1 MPAQANAQVIALQLE
16 KVRDKIPL
24 LYERDDILL
33 TMIQQRGDVE
43 KVSSR
48 NMRLPLQINP
58 GGKFGAY
65 NADGGDVGRGS
76 GTQYDVAQVTPVPF
90 RSTFPI
96 DHGVDPFG
104 SHDAVVLAWG
114 IRALYPSW
122 DLLGR
127 PALPA
132 SLADADIVHATNPA
146 AVPPVHDDQ
155 RLVVTVHDLAFQRFP
170 ELFPHDWRWL
180 YRAGLRAATKRAD
193 AILVPSQS
201 TADDLTAS
209 TSIPASR
216 VHVTPLAPSLVS
228 SDQDPAETGARLG
241 VTQPYVLSVGTL
253 EPRKNLVRLVR
264 AYRQVAPDVP
274 HALVLAGAP
283 GWRSE
288 ALDAELARNGPGT
301 VVRTGSLSG
310 VDLDALYR
318 GADVFAYP
326 SLYEG
331 FGLPVLEAM
340 SRGVPTLASNV
351 SSLPQVAG
359 DAALLVDPTD
369 VAEIAEGL
377 ARLLTEPAFAED
389 LRQRGLQ
396 RAATFTWAATARA
409 TLDVYRH
416 LTGASS

>member
-1 MPAQANAQVIALQLE
+1 MRRGLQVKVAFHVDQLWF
-16 KVRDKIPL
+16 KA
-24 LYERDDILL
+24 
-33 TMIQQRGDVE
+33 
-43 KVSSR
+43 
-48 NMRLPLQINP
+48 P
-58 GGKFGAY
+58 GGI
-65 NADGGDVGRGS
+65 
-76 GTQYDVAQVTPVPF
+76 GTYVDQLGPALTTEDPALELVPF

-96 DHGVDPFG
+96 DHAVAWFVPLGGVILP
-104 SHDAVVLAWG
+104 WG
-114 IRALYPSW
+114 IRTLYPSW

-127 PALPA
+127 PALPGT
-132 SLADADIVHATNPA
+132 LADAEIVHATNPA

-180 YRAGLRAATKRAD
+180 YRAGLRAAAKRAD

-201 TADDLTAS
+201 TADDLTTT

-216 VHVTPLAPSLVS
+216 VHVIPLAPSLIS
-228 SDQDPAETGARLG
+228 SDQDPAETSARLG
-241 VTQPYVLSVGTL
+241 VTPPYVLSVGTL

-288 ALDAELARNGPGT
+288 ELEAELARHGPGS
-301 VVRTGSLSG
+301 VVRTGSVSG
-310 VDLDALYR
+310 EDLDVLYR

-326 SLYEG
+326 SMYEG

-340 SRGVPTLASNV
+340 SRGIPTLASDV

-369 VAEIAEGL
+369 VSEIADGL
-377 ARLLTEPAFAED
+377 ARLLTDPAFAED

>member
-1 MPAQANAQVIALQLE
+1 MKVAFHVDQLWF
-16 KVRDKIPL
+16 KA
-24 LYERDDILL
+24 
-33 TMIQQRGDVE
+33 
-43 KVSSR
+43 
-48 NMRLPLQINP
+48 P
-58 GGKFGAY
+58 GGI
-65 NADGGDVGRGS
+65 
-76 GTQYDVAQVTPVPF
+76 GTYVTQLGPALIREEPALELVPF
-90 RSTFPI
+90 RSSFPSDDGI
-96 DHGVDPFG
+96 DPFG
-104 SHDAVVLAWG
+104 WHEAIVLPWG
-114 IRALYPSW
+114 IRTLYPSW

-146 AVPPVHDDQ
+146 AVPPVRDDQ

-209 TSIPASR
+209 TSISASR
-216 VHVTPLAPSLVS
+216 MHVTPLAPSLVS
-228 SDQDPAETGARLG
+228 SDQDPAETKARLG
-241 VTQPYVLSVGTL
+241 VTPPYVLSVGTL

-288 ALDAELARNGPGT
+288 ELDAELARNGPGT

-310 VDLDALYR
+310 EDLDVLYR
-318 GADVFAYP
+318 GADAFAYP

-331 FGLPVLEAM
+331 FGLPVVEAM
-340 SRGVPTLASNV
+340 ARGVPTLASNA
-351 SSLPQVAG
+351 SSIPQVAG

-369 VAEIAEGL
+369 VSEIAEGL